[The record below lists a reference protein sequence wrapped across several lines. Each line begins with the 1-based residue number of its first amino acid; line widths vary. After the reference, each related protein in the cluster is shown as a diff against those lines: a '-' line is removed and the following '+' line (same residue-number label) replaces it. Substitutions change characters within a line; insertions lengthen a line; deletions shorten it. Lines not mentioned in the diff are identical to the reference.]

1 MNEKARKLR
10 VLFFIDSVGVAAGT
24 ERYVSE
30 LVTRLDKTR
39 FDLNL
44 CCMESSPRLTELGSH
59 CSTAVFPIESLYT
72 LNGLRQIQRLRRY
85 INTYAIDIVHTFMP
99 KATMA
104 GVLAA
109 KGSRAAIVTSRR
121 NMGYWAT
128 PMYRRV
134 FRYLNRHTD
143 VLLANSERVKQAVV
157 ETERVA
163 PEKVVV
169 LYNGV
174 DLNQYGPG
182 SGNPSL
188 PDSLG
193 VPRNAKVVGIV
204 ANYRPVKNLKLFLRA
219 AAIVSARVPQ
229 AVFLLVGQGPLQAEL
244 ARTASELGITNK
256 VFFSDGK
263 GAVADYLGRMC
274 IGCLSSESEGFSN
287 ALLEYMASGLPVVAT
302 DVGGNAEAISHEVNG
317 YLVASVDPESFAA
330 PIIGL
335 LMDEAK
341 RIAMGHRSLE
351 RCRAN
356 FEIGAAVRRQEE
368 FYTALLESRR
378 RQP

>member
-1 MNEKARKLR
+1 M
-10 VLFFIDSVGVAAGT
+10 
-24 ERYVSE
+24 
-30 LVTRLDKTR
+30 
-39 FDLNL
+39 
-44 CCMESSPRLTELGSH
+44 
-59 CSTAVFPIESLYT
+59 
-72 LNGLRQIQRLRRY
+72 
-85 INTYAIDIVHTFMP
+85 
-99 KATMA
+99 
-104 GVLAA
+104 
-109 KGSRAAIVTSRR
+109 
-121 NMGYWAT
+121 
-128 PMYRRV
+128 
-134 FRYLNRHTD
+134 
-143 VLLANSERVKQAVV
+143 LLANSERVKQAVV

-163 PEKVVV
+163 PEKVFV

-174 DLNQYGPG
+174 DLSQYGPG

-229 AVFLLVGQGPLQAEL
+229 AVFLLVGQGPLRAEL

-302 DVGGNAEAISHEVNG
+302 DVGGNAEAIRHEVNG